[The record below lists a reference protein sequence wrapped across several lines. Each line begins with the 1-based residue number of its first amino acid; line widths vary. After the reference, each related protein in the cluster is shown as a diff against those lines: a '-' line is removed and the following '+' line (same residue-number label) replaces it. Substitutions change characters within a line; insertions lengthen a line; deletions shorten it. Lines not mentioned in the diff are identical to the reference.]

1 MRIRKEIR
9 QLSLDEWN
17 QVVNAFWIMKK
28 TSTKDGKQKYGN
40 KYVSYDRMVEKHSN
54 AALDIRGDQG
64 HFAPMFAVFH
74 RAWVLEFENSLL
86 SIDDNIKALPYWD
99 FRLDVIDNEVG
110 NKNAFSNEYFG
121 SLQGEPPLYN
131 VIDGQFRYW
140 PIAKVNSNNIER
152 NISISN
158 SYGYLRHPLSINKS
172 PYLTRR
178 GGELCGNHVKS
189 LGSIKQWDKC
199 ITNTKDITEW
209 FNCIETGIY
218 YQFL

>member
-9 QLSLDEWN
+9 QLSTEEWN
-17 QVVNAFWIMKK
+17 QVVKALWIMKK
-28 TSTKDGKQKYGN
+28 TSTKDGKLKYGK
-40 KYVSYDRMVEKHSN
+40 KYISYDRMVAKHSN

-64 HFAPMFAVFH
+64 HFAPLFAMFH
-74 RAWVLEFENSLL
+74 RAWILEFENSLL

-99 FRLDVIDNEVG
+99 YRLDLIIDPKEIG

-131 VIDGQFRYW
+131 VIDGQFSYW
-140 PIAKVNSNNIER
+140 PIAKVNSNNVER
-152 NISISN
+152 NLLKSN

-178 GGELCGNHVKS
+178 G
-189 LGSIKQWDKC
+189 
-199 ITNTKDITEW
+199 
-209 FNCIETGIY
+209 IY
-218 YQFL
+218 N